1 MQASADDVSS
11 VDAAVGMF
19 SGLVS
24 SCSPL
29 SPSQCAALIALLT
42 EVWKEG
48 AALPQPQVAAAAAV
62 DVNAAA
68 ATDASSAAA
77 AVGAAE
83 DVSMPAAAAAS
94 ELQQEQEQE
103 QLAASTGL
111 AAGRCRVSQLHSCW
125 YELLAAM
132 LQAGYVQD
140 LLALLDKGA
149 AAAFAGATAANA
161 SSGDA
166 GGQAQQE
173 QQQGQLVLF
182 VSESEA
188 QQLVAAA
195 AGPLGPA
202 GQAVLGLLLPY
213 RSCQQSVLDQLR
225 QGQLVVGSQ
234 EPWAGQLLLLLL
246 LRGFLPQLAAAAAGG
261 GCGESGVQ
269 DAGSSPQQQ
278 QLYHLYSLLLQP
290 VLAAPPDSS
299 GLAWAYLTC
308 LFPHAVSQLCSV
320 PDYAG
325 AAALVAAKMR
335 PSSSL
340 CGFAGGV
347 LLLQRYLEV
356 TMLRPWQPPVGAS
369 SGSPLW
375 LPCCEGW
382 LASNGATVAATA
394 HTRLVSA
401 LRQSDGGV

>member
-1 MQASADDVSS
+1 
-11 VDAAVGMF
+11 
-19 SGLVS
+19 
-24 SCSPL
+24 
-29 SPSQCAALIALLT
+29 
-42 EVWKEG
+42 
-48 AALPQPQVAAAAAV
+48 
-62 DVNAAA
+62 
-68 ATDASSAAA
+68 
-77 AVGAAE
+77 
-83 DVSMPAAAAAS
+83 MPAAAAVS

-111 AAGRCRVSQLHSCW
+111 AAGCCRASQLHSCW
-125 YELLAAM
+125 YQLLAAM

-149 AAAFAGATAANA
+149 ATAVAAATAANA

-166 GGQAQQE
+166 GGQAQQV
-173 QQQGQLVLF
+173 QQQAQLVLL

-195 AGPLGPA
+195 AGLLGPA

-213 RSCQQSVLDQLR
+213 RACQQGVLDQLL
-225 QGQLVVGSQ
+225 QGRLLVGSQ

-261 GCGESGVQ
+261 GGVGSGI
-269 DAGSSPQQQ
+269 DRGAGSSSTQQ

-356 TMLRPWQPPVGAS
+356 TMQRPWQPPVGAS

-375 LPCCEGW
+375 LPCCEAW